1 MKKLPLILVAAL
13 LFPLTSAVGA
23 ITPDEQWYLPA
34 TGESGQELQGIVIQD
49 TLDLMN
55 SASHLM
61 SNQDVSRSNTT
72 NRLCKTVNDEFCS
85 KATSAYFQAI
95 LQPCKTSTSTN
106 CIEGLQAIS
115 SVGST
120 VDGTSSRQFPKEGYT
135 DFPEDLGSNLPA
147 GSTPSIW
154 TLPGVNHGGGG
165 DEYLVTFSLNG
176 ASQTGAKIFEF
187 NSYSAFLSPINII
200 SGEYRRNEHLD
211 TRNVDLVT
219 CAAKALSCGT
229 QFLGHSNAETKICA
243 AIDEGFCASKQ
254 PFPAN
259 FRFKL
264 KVRLSQ
270 SPTGWFH
277 GRLKAPNIEI
287 NKVDSGVLI
296 SIEGEPVQVPVIGVK
311 TKYASLESPLKSFYS
326 SSEGSGSWV
335 YGEQGPNGRRNQ
347 VAMPRPDDERTFREY
362 SLWNDYIK
370 DKASAS
376 PSVWT
381 LRTLPIEQNTA
392 ECFKDTSKFVGIV
405 TTNSMIYAGGPP
417 VFTES
422 TQSLDYKVGSP
433 HLASN
438 GDVFKGTYD
447 LQVRSDVARCLY
459 NFTNAPIQASIS
471 IINETGD
478 ANIASTVI
486 NEKNGWLRLA
496 AYNFTFSNPVVKVKL
511 SQEKAASVVVPAKK
525 FAKEITITCVKG
537 KKVQR
542 IFGVKPKCPTGYKKR

>member
-1 MKKLPLILVAAL
+1 
-13 LFPLTSAVGA
+13 
-23 ITPDEQWYLPA
+23 
-34 TGESGQELQGIVIQD
+34 
-49 TLDLMN
+49 
-55 SASHLM
+55 
-61 SNQDVSRSNTT
+61 VSRSNTT
-72 NRLCKTVNDEFCS
+72 NRLCKSVSDEFCS
-85 KATSAYFQAI
+85 KAVSAYFQAI
-95 LQPCKTSTSTN
+95 LQPCKIASSTN
-106 CIEGLQAIS
+106 CVEGLEAIS
-115 SVGST
+115 SS
-120 VDGTSSRQFPKEGYT
+120 GTTISGTLSRQFPREGYT
-135 DFPEDLGSNLPA
+135 DFPEDPASNLPA
-147 GSTPSIW
+147 GSTPSVW
-154 TLPGVNHGGGG
+154 KLPGVNHGGGG
-165 DEYLVTFSLNG
+165 DEFLVTFSLNG
-176 ASQTGAKIFEF
+176 SSQNGVKNFEF
-187 NSYSAFLSPINII
+187 NSYSAFLSPVSII
-200 SGEYRRNEHLD
+200 AGEYRRNEHLD
-211 TRNVDLVT
+211 TRNVDLAT
-219 CAAKALSCGT
+219 CVAKALACGT

-243 AIDEGFCASKQ
+243 AIDEGYCASKQ
-254 PFPAN
+254 AFPKD

-277 GRLKAPNIEI
+277 GRLKAPNVEI

-296 SIEGEPVQVPVIGVK
+296 SIEGEPVQVPVIGIK
-311 TKYASLESPLKSFYS
+311 TKYATLESPLKSFYS

-362 SLWNDYIK
+362 ALWNDYVK

-417 VFTES
+417 VFSES

-438 GDVFKGTYD
+438 GDVFRGTYD

-459 NFTNAPIQASIS
+459 KFTNAPIQASIS

-478 ANIASTVI
+478 ANVASTVI

-496 AYNFTFSNPVVKVKL
+496 AYNFTFSTPTLRVKL
-511 SQEKAASVVVPAKK
+511 SQPQEIAPAPPVKSAVKK
-525 FAKEITITCVKG
+525 ITISCLKG
-537 KKVQR
+537 MKLKKVTA
-542 IFGVKPKCPTGYKKR
+542 VNPKCPSGYRKK